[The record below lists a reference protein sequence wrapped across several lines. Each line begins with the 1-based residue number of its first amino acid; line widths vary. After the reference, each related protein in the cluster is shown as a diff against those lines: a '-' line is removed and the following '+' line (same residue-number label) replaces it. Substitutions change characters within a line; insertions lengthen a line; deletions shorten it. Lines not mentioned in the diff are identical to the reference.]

1 MDRLKGADPTSLE
14 NKIQQYYGSEDSEDG
29 DSSVRGHV
37 SVSVCCYLYVAEMF
51 SYTMVLLIFLQM
63 DLSIFIH
70 KQQCEC
76 LNESDE
82 HPFVHC
88 LSSSGGYL
96 ESDCDEQV
104 WFSF

>member
-1 MDRLKGADPTSLE
+1 VDRLKGADPTSLE

-37 SVSVCCYLYVAEMF
+37 SVSIFYYLYAPEMF
-51 SYTMVLLIFLQM
+51 SCNMVLLIFLQM
-63 DLSIFIH
+63 DLSTFIH

-76 LNESDE
+76 LNESDD

-88 LSSSGGYL
+88 LTSDGGYL

-104 WFSF
+104 QFLS